1 MPRILALALLAIA
14 CGDDSDPGTDAGAD
28 SSVDAPVDAAT
39 DVAADVFDAGE
50 EGPVRAFAD
59 VGDSNEGIAAG
70 FNLAGEPVLFVSL
83 LEGPVVEVGVD
94 GSVSTLATLD
104 SPLGIAVRDDGNL
117 VVCVAGGLVELAL
130 DGTSTPLVETGTDQP
145 FETVNYVVIAP
156 DGSLVFSDSGA
167 DRVYRTQ
174 ADGSAIELVNDTI
187 EYPNG
192 LAFTADDRLLVA
204 SYDGNAVYGADFADG
219 AFGEFT
225 IDIPDVDFV
234 DGVVVGP
241 DAAIY
246 LVTSTAGV
254 LRVVDDVVDTI
265 VDPGVIF
272 LPANGTFGSE
282 GFPADTL
289 YVSSLG
295 GPSIY
300 AIDLGG

>member
-1 MPRILALALLAIA
+1 MVRFVVLALLLAA
-14 CGDDSDPGTDAGAD
+14 CGDDSDPVTDAGTDASAD
-28 SSVDAPVDAAT
+28 AGVDAPVDAPM
-39 DVAADVFDAGE
+39 ADVFDAGE
-50 EGPVRAFAD
+50 EGPVRVFAE

-70 FNLAGEPVLFVSL
+70 MNQAGDPVLFVSL
-83 LEGPVVEVGVD
+83 LEGPVVEVGLD

-145 FETVNYVVIAP
+145 FDTVNYVAIAP

-174 ADGSAIELVNDTI
+174 PDGSDIELVTDAIT
-187 EYPNG
+187 YPNG

-225 IDIPDVDFV
+225 IDIPDVRFV
-234 DGVVVGP
+234 DGVVVGS

-246 LVTSTAGV
+246 LVTSNDGV
-254 LRVVDDVVDTI
+254 LRVVDDVVEPLYEPAST
-265 VDPGVIF
+265 IF

-282 GFPADTL
+282 GFPPDVL

-295 GPSIY
+295 GPRIY
-300 AIDLGG
+300 AIDL

>member
-1 MPRILALALLAIA
+1 MRFLALIAFLIA
-14 CGDDSDPGTDAGAD
+14 CGDDSAPIDAGSDAGSD
-28 SSVDAPVDAAT
+28 AGVDASVDAASV
-39 DVAADVFDAGE
+39 DAGE
-50 EGPVRAFAD
+50 EGPVRAFAE
-59 VGDSNEGIAAG
+59 VGDSNEGITAG
-70 FNLAGEPVLFVSL
+70 MNQAGDPVLFVSL

-117 VVCVAGGLVELAL
+117 VVCVAGGLVELGL

-156 DGSLVFSDSGA
+156 DDSLVFSDSGA

-174 ADGSAIELVNDTI
+174 ADGSAIELVTDAI

-225 IDIPDVDFV
+225 IEIPDVDFV

-254 LRVVDDVVDTI
+254 LRVVDDVVETI

-282 GFPADTL
+282 GFPTSTL

-300 AIDLGG
+300 AIDLEAP